1 MGSSIFSDSWH
12 RVYELVPKLRNHTKI
27 YRHHYRGEL
36 WYVLQDKLSG
46 KSHRFS
52 PSAHYIIGL
61 MDGQR
66 TVQKIWDLATE
77 SLGDDAPTQDDLI
90 QLLSQL
96 HGADAL
102 QSNLAPDTTEL
113 LERHQKIRRQDLMQR
128 FMNPLAL
135 KFPLLDP
142 EKFLNKALPYVRPL
156 CGPFAML
163 VWGVVVFVGLVQAAL
178 HWSDLTQNMSD
189 RVLATQSLIV
199 LTLLFPLIKAFH
211 EMGHAIA
218 TKIWGGEVHEMG
230 VMMLVL
236 MPVPY
241 VDASAASAFRDRR
254 KRVVVGAG
262 GMMVELFFAAI
273 ALFVWLSV
281 EEGLIHVIAY
291 NTMLIAGVSTILFNA
306 NPLLRFDG
314 YYILADLIEMPN
326 LGARSN
332 KYLGYLCKRYLFA
345 VKDAEHDP
353 TTPSERAWFLFYSIG
368 SFIYRMFI
376 AFFIVMFV
384 AGKFF
389 FVGVL
394 LAMWSII
401 MMIIVPAFKTLSKL
415 FTDPGIRRK
424 QTRALTVT
432 AGSISFILLVILLLP
447 MPSWTR
453 AEGVVWVPG
462 EALIRAGADCYVD
475 KVYFEPGVLV
485 AKGDPLLQCHNAEL
499 KTRVAVL
506 KARMEEIEA
515 MHTAEV
521 VNDRVRAKIASK
533 ERENIKVELQQ
544 AEREASKLVIYA
556 KSSGIL
562 IIPGAQ
568 DLKGRYVRK
577 GELLGYTLNKEL
589 VTARVVVAQQDIDLV
604 RHNTKNV
611 ELRLSGNVSKVV
623 QTKVISY
630 TPSATDELPS
640 LALTVEGGGIIAI
653 NPAETERMKA
663 FQKYFIV
670 DLDLPAEAKTSY
682 LGSRIYVKFGHGFS
696 PLGVQWYRSIRQLL
710 LTQLNV

>member
-12 RVYELVPKLRNHTKI
+12 RVRDLVPKLRNHTKI

-66 TVQKIWDLATE
+66 TVQQIWDLATE
-77 SLGDDAPTQDDLI
+77 SLGDDGPTQDELI

-96 HGADAL
+96 HSADAL

-113 LERHQKIRRQDLMQR
+113 LERFQKIRRQGLMQR
-128 FMNPLAL
+128 FLNPLAL

-142 EKFLNKALPYVRPL
+142 EKFLNKILPHVRPL
-156 CGPFAML
+156 CGKFGLL
-163 VWGVVVFVGLVQAAL
+163 VWAVVVVTGVALAIL

-211 EMGHAIA
+211 ELGHALA
-218 TKIWGGEVHEMG
+218 VKIWGGEVHEMG
-230 VMMLVL
+230 IMMLVL
-236 MPVPY
+236 MPIPY

-254 KRVVVGAG
+254 KRVIVGAG
-262 GMMVELFFAAI
+262 GMMVELFLAAI
-273 ALFVWLSV
+273 ALFVWLNV
-281 EEGLIHVIAY
+281 EEGLVHVIAY
-291 NTMLIAGVSTILFNA
+291 NTMLIAGVSTLLFNA

-314 YYILADLIEMPN
+314 YYILADLIEIPN

-332 KYLGYLCKRYLFA
+332 KYLGYLCKQYLFA
-345 VKDAEHDP
+345 VENVEHDP
-353 TTPSERAWFLFYSIG
+353 TTLSERAWFLFYSIG

-376 AFFIVMFV
+376 AFFIVTFV
-384 AGKFF
+384 AGQFF

-394 LAMWSII
+394 LAMWSFI

-424 QTRALTVT
+424 RSRALSVT
-432 AGSISFILLVILLLP
+432 AGSIGFVLLVILLLP
-447 MPSWTR
+447 VPSWTR
-453 AEGVVWVPG
+453 TQGVVWVPG
-462 EALIRAGADCYVD
+462 ESLVRAGADCYVD
-475 KVYFEPGVLV
+475 KLYFEHG
-485 AKGDPLLQCHNAEL
+485 AIIEKGDPLLQCRNVEL
-499 KTRVAVL
+499 ETRVAVL
-506 KARMEEIEA
+506 KAKLEEIEA
-515 MHTAEV
+515 MYTAEL
-521 VNDRVRAKIASK
+521 VNDRVRAIIAK
-533 ERENIKVELQQ
+533 NEKENIRVELQQ
-544 AEREASKLVIYA
+544 AQQEVSKLDIYA
-556 KSSGIL
+556 RSSGTL

-577 GELLGYTLNKEL
+577 GELLGYTLDKEL
-589 VTARVVVAQQDIDLV
+589 ITARVVVPQQDIDLV
-604 RHNTKNV
+604 RHQTKSI
-611 ELRLSGNVSKVV
+611 ELRLSNKVSQVFQAKI
-623 QTKVISY
+623 KSF

-640 LALTVEGGGIIAI
+640 PALTVEGGGDIAI

-670 DLDLPAEAKTSY
+670 DLELPAEAKTSY
-682 LGSRIYVKFGHGFS
+682 LGSRIYVKFSHGFS
-696 PLGVQWYRSIRQLL
+696 PLGVQWYRSLRQLL
-710 LTQLNV
+710 LAQLNV